1 MLPYNATKLDYG
13 EAKGGPTHKAAAI
26 VMVAVFSSM
35 IVVAI
40 GSILVYYCT
49 SWLDKPLGWIG
60 LGRRAR
66 KPTTFYELNHQN
78 NGMAGPCSA
87 SYPNHSACRELANST
102 LTRSAIRLC
111 LPPQLGLSMSLR
123 NAFQALGQADVPKD
137 NNATVSVTQLPAN
150 ILDAFVP
157 GYPVISKFIRDSFGF
172 DISIVVSLCLLIFGV
187 FTSIKFVWHYA
198 YEYFEEYC
206 TSYICIESD
215 DDIFTH
221 VMDWLAE
228 QKISKSSRTLMATT
242 GRESAWDTFSGGEID
257 LVSEPGQLLNFSN
270 WDAKVPPTFQ
280 PYFGTH
286 RFFHKGRYFEFL
298 RTQKSVMGSSWGG
311 GSVIR
316 EDEYIKLVCIG
327 RSTQPIKELIKEARD
342 HYLDKEKTS
351 TVVRRPAPKES
362 RGRGRNVWL
371 RVASRPSRPIAT
383 VVLDAQQK
391 SRLLADIN
399 EYLHPKTAIWYANRG
414 IPYRRGYLLAG
425 PPGTG
430 KSSLAWAI
438 AGVFGLDIYCISL
451 VEPTLTEED
460 LGTMFTSLPRRCVV
474 LLEDIDAAGLV
485 KREEPTAIEEAKD
498 TSEAAKLGAEI
509 SKAIK
514 ASQEKGSKAKEGQGI
529 SLSGLLNAIDGVASH
544 EGRVLLMTTNFP
556 ERLDDALIRPGRI
569 DMKIAFTKAT
579 KSQMTELFIR
589 MYSPDAEVPSPN
601 KAILSEKSLGT
612 ATETA
617 KKPRHR
623 HAPSGHELIAKAAQ
637 ASVPTPP
644 DSPRHSNSS
653 NDELSSPE
661 ATELQDIAAAFAKKL
676 PEETFTP
683 AEIQG
688 FLLTR
693 KNDPARALKEVEVWR
708 DQLIAAKEKKDQVG
722 NPQVSQD
729 AGTDEHGND
738 CGHSKLLGADQDDF
752 CDFKWCKAW
761 SDEETNEAGDV
772 NGEASE
778 GSYGSEV
785 SYDTDDDEDA

>member
-1 MLPYNATKLDYG
+1 
-13 EAKGGPTHKAAAI
+13 
-26 VMVAVFSSM
+26 
-35 IVVAI
+35 
-40 GSILVYYCT
+40 
-49 SWLDKPLGWIG
+49 
-60 LGRRAR
+60 
-66 KPTTFYELNHQN
+66 
-78 NGMAGPCSA
+78 
-87 SYPNHSACRELANST
+87 
-102 LTRSAIRLC
+102 
-111 LPPQLGLSMSLR
+111 MSLR
-123 NAFQALGQADVPKD
+123 NAFQALNAADLPKD
-137 NNATVSVTQLPAN
+137 NATVSVTQLPAN
-150 ILDAFVP
+150 ILDAFIP

-172 DISIVVSLCLLIFGV
+172 DISIVVSLSLLAFGL
-187 FTSIKFVWHYA
+187 FTAARFIWHYA
-198 YEYFEEYC
+198 YEYFQDYF

-215 DDIFTH
+215 DDIFYH
-221 VMDWLAE
+221 VMEWLAE
-228 QKISKSSRTLMATT
+228 QKISKKSRTLMATT
-242 GRESAWDTFSGGEID
+242 GRESAWDSFSGGEPD
-257 LVSEPGQLLNFSN
+257 LVAEAGQLLNFSN

-280 PYFGTH
+280 PYFGVH
-286 RFFHKGRYFEFL
+286 RFFHRGRYFEFL
-298 RTQKSVMGSSWGG
+298 RQQKSVMGSSWGG

-316 EDEYIKLVCIG
+316 EDEYIKLTCIG

-342 HYLDKEKTS
+342 HYLDKEKS
-351 TVVRRPAPKES
+351 CTVVRRPAPKDM
-362 RGRGRNVWL
+362 RGRGRNVWN
-371 RVASRPSRPIAT
+371 RVASRPSRPIET
-383 VVLDAQQK
+383 VVLDREQK

-485 KREEPTAIEEAKD
+485 KRVEATATEEAKD

-514 ASQEKGSKAKEGQGI
+514 ASQEKGTKGKEGQGI

-556 ERLDDALIRPGRI
+556 EKLDEALIRPGRI
-569 DMKIAFTKAT
+569 DMKIDFTKAT

-589 MYSPDAEVPSPN
+589 MYSPDAEALNTPS
-601 KAILSEKSLGT
+601 KATLSEKSINI
-612 ATETA
+612 ATESA

-623 HAPSGHELIAKAAQ
+623 KAPSGQEHIVKAAQ

-644 DSPRHSNSS
+644 ESPLHGSS
-653 NDELSSPE
+653 SSEEPSSPE
-661 ATELQDIAAAFAKKL
+661 STELQDIAVRFAREL

-693 KNDPARALKEVEVWR
+693 KNEPMRALQEVEVWK
-708 DQLIAAKEKKDQVG
+708 DQTMAAKEKKGKVG
-722 NPQVSQD
+722 NAEVSNT
-729 AGTDEHGND
+729 AGKDEHGSD
-738 CGHSKLLGADQDDF
+738 GGHSKLPVGASMDEF
-752 CDFKWCKAW
+752 CDCKQCKAW
-761 SDEETNEAGDV
+761 SDGEADEGGDV
-772 NGEASE
+772 NDE
-778 GSYGSEV
+778 GSVGSYKSVE
-785 SYDTDDDEDA
+785 SDDDDNDN